1 MRVMQIDHVILAAAD
16 LDAAAAR
23 LEAEH
28 GLVATGGGRHE
39 RIGTHNRTVPLGGG
53 YLELMAV
60 ADPAEAEQSPL
71 GRILSAAIAERMDG
85 LMAWCVAVADVEA
98 VAGRLGTGLDE
109 IARQGLSAR
118 LTAVEEAMA
127 EPCLP
132 FFIERD
138 PGIADPGAD
147 GDAGGITWVE
157 VGGDP
162 ERLAEWL
169 GGERLPVRVVAGPPA
184 LRAVGIGE
192 RELRR

>member
-1 MRVMQIDHVILAAAD
+1 MQIDHVILAAAD
-16 LDAAAAR
+16 LEAAAAR

-39 RIGTHNRTVPLGGG
+39 GIGTHNRTVPLGGG

-60 ADPAEAEQSPL
+60 ADPAEAERSAL
-71 GRILSAAIAERMDG
+71 GRILSATIAERTDG

-98 VAGRLGTGLDE
+98 VARRLGTGVSE
-109 IARQGLSAR
+109 IAREGLSAR
-118 LTAVEEAMA
+118 LTGVAEAMA

-138 PGIADPGAD
+138 PGVADPGAD

-157 VGGDP
+157 VGGDDAH
-162 ERLAEWL
+162 LADWL
-169 GGERLPVRVVAGPPA
+169 GGESLPVRVVDGPPA
-184 LRAVGIGE
+184 LRAVGIGD